1 MSLLSGRDFETR
13 ENLETIAADSF
24 KQLREGVE
32 AFVNENKLQ
41 AVFDDC
47 PFHWHYRLLF
57 GTLLEG
63 QRRTEKRNV
72 PGSKRRK

>member
-1 MSLLSGRDFETR
+1 MMAARRRKSVLSILLGTPRRRKSKGF
-13 ENLETIAADSF
+13 
-24 KQLREGVE
+24 
-32 AFVNENKLQ
+32 
-41 AVFDDC
+41 
-47 PFHWHYRLLF
+47 F